1 MSLPSVFDE
10 RFGSLQDQVNRLF
23 GNLLGEHLS
32 GRTMGPEGWVP
43 ALDAVELPEHVVVTL
58 EAPGVDPKDIDI
70 AVVRDQLEITG
81 TKKVPETPK
90 ESRWYHL
97 ERSGGKFRRVVGL
110 PVPVDAEHVEAESRN
125 GLLTVRLPKKAE
137 VRPKRIEVKVH

>member
-23 GNLLGEHLS
+23 GNLLGEHLA
-32 GRTMGPEGWVP
+32 GRAPAREGWLP
-43 ALDAVELPEHVVVTL
+43 ALDAIETPEHLVVTL
-58 EAPGVDPKDIDI
+58 ETPGVDAKDIDI
-70 AVVRDQLEITG
+70 SVVRDQLEITG
-81 TKKVPETPK
+81 TKEVPETPK

-97 ERSGGKFRRVVGL
+97 ERAGGKFRRVVGL

-125 GLLTVRLPKKAE
+125 GVLTIRLPKKAE
-137 VRPKRIEVKVH
+137 VRPKRIEVKAT